1 WQAWHAWAV
10 MNFEAVLHYK
20 HQNQARDE
28 KKKLRHASGASI
40 TSANTEGS
48 NSESDAESTENSPIP
63 SPVQKKV
70 TEVPFFSVYLG
81 RHAYCLN
88 VGKCYVFSRSISL
101 SRGNNLQDT
110 LRVLTLWFD
119 YGHWPD
125 VNEALVEG
133 VKAIQIDTWLQVI
146 PQLIARIDTPR
157 PLVGRLIHQLL
168 TDIGRYHPQA
178 LIYPLTVASKSTTT
192 ARHNAA
198 NKILKNMCE
207 HSNTLVQ
214 QAMMVS

>member
-1 WQAWHAWAV
+1 MQHFVQTMQQQAQHAIATEDQQHKQELHKLMARCFLKLGEWQL
-10 MNFEAVLHYK
+10 NL
-20 HQNQARDE
+20 QGIN
-28 KKKLRHASGASI
+28 
-40 TSANTEGS
+40 
-48 NSESDAESTENSPIP
+48 ESTIP
-63 SPVQKKV
+63 KVLQYYSAATEHDRNWYKQFSFQKDLSKTLLMYTVPAVQG
-70 TEVPFFSVYLG
+70 FF
-81 RHAYCLN
+81 
-88 VGKCYVFSRSISL
+88 RSISL

-168 TDIGRYHPQA
+168 TDIGRYHPQ
-178 LIYPLTVASKSTTT
+178 
-192 ARHNAA
+192 
-198 NKILKNMCE
+198 
-207 HSNTLVQ
+207 
-214 QAMMVS
+214 VSFGLEEEFP

>member
-70 TEVPFFSVYLG
+70 TEDLSKTLLMYTVPAVQGFF
-81 RHAYCLN
+81 
-88 VGKCYVFSRSISL
+88 RSISL

-133 VKAIQIDTWLQVI
+133 VKAIQIDTWLQV
-146 PQLIARIDTPR
+146 
-157 PLVGRLIHQLL
+157 
-168 TDIGRYHPQA
+168 
-178 LIYPLTVASKSTTT
+178 
-192 ARHNAA
+192 
-198 NKILKNMCE
+198 
-207 HSNTLVQ
+207 
-214 QAMMVS
+214 

>member
-70 TEVPFFSVYLG
+70 TEDLSKTLLMYTVPAVFGVFFC
-81 RHAYCLN
+81 CLFVSFLMN
-88 VGKCYVFSRSISL
+88 VFL
-101 SRGNNLQDT
+101 F